1 MASMS
6 MHFSG
11 ARDLHADLDPS
22 LRWGDGRVENS
33 VRIP

>member
-1 MASMS
+1 MSMS
-6 MHFSG
+6 FPDVSELPV
-11 ARDLHADLDPS
+11 DVDPS